1 MSRLTELFFL
11 ISDTL
16 LWPVLLGLM
25 IGLAS
30 VVLGIGQAAREALR
44 RAGTRTLRR
53 RVSEALENRRFD
65 QLEKLDLGRRTT
77 PFFTALS
84 RILRTEND
92 PALVDKILAD
102 AKRVNQEKI
111 APMKLWLKFGP
122 ALGLMGTLIPLGPAL
137 VGLAAGDLQTMAR
150 NLQIAFATTVVGLL
164 VSLIAYVLVSIHQR
178 WAARDLLLLTFAA
191 NRREEKP

>member
-25 IGLAS
+25 IGLAAT
-30 VVLGIGQAAREALR
+30 VLGIGQTAREALR

-53 RVSEALENRRFD
+53 RVNEALENRRFD
-65 QLEKLDLGRRTT
+65 ELETLDLGRRTT

-92 PALVDKILAD
+92 PALTDKILAD
-102 AKRVNQEKI
+102 AKRMNLEKI

-137 VGLAAGDLQTMAR
+137 VGLAAGDLQSMAR

>member
-30 VVLGIGQAAREALR
+30 VVLGIGQTAREALR

-92 PALVDKILAD
+92 PALADKILAD
-102 AKRVNQEKI
+102 AKRMNLEKI

>member
-25 IGLAS
+25 IGLAAT
-30 VVLGIGQAAREALR
+30 VLGIGQAAREALR

-65 QLEKLDLGRRTT
+65 QLETLDLGRRTT